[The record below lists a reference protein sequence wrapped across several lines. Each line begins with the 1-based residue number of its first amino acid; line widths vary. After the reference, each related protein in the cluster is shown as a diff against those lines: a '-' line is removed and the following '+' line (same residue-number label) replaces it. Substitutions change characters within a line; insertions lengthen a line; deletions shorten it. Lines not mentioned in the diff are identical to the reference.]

1 MYEEKRISAKVER
14 ILYPR
19 EVNEFEVKNIST
31 FYILRVELNGRNEVA
46 KGKMSNMPRQG
57 ERFCFE
63 GKWEVSRYSGGMEF
77 LFFHYSIDLPTDER
91 SLLRLACE
99 MTKGIG
105 VALETKIWE
114 TLGENWRKI
123 KYSDNI
129 RGLTPAI
136 LSRLQETIEELN
148 NQRERTSTVAWLMS
162 VGCTVK
168 MSEAAYDKWGTKTAV
183 RVKEDP
189 YLLAELPNYGFKDV
203 DEHVRDKFGIGTNDV
218 RRVRAAIIYYVK
230 QLTIS
235 DTVCAWPILFDKI
248 HKAIDAEPAF
258 ISQICSD
265 LFKDGVLVP
274 FRSSGMIAWH
284 IDNANESAILAY
296 ATEAGAPSGLK
307 ASQPKQAG
315 FTFDESQLAAIQFA
329 LDSRFCVING
339 GAGCGK
345 CLGRGTPVIM
355 HDFTVKKVE
364 DVRVGDVLLGPRGEP
379 KHVTSVTS
387 GREEMFRVTPK
398 RGDAFTC
405 NRSHILSVVHS
416 RKRISEYTTDAKAP
430 FNISVNDILTKLKP
444 AHREHLKCW
453 RPSCIQRPATPVP
466 LDPYFLGVWLGDG
479 ASSRGSIRIANSDAE
494 IIGWL
499 KYFATSKNM
508 VCRIRDGYFRH
519 TCPIVEIAN
528 PLGKG
533 HSNFITDELARLN
546 LHDNKHIPLAYLDND
561 EHTRLS
567 LLAGLLDSDG
577 YYANGQY
584 EITQKVERLANDIA
598 FLARSLGFGVSLSP
612 VRKQCCNN
620 GVWGDYF
627 RVFING
633 DLDRI
638 PCIVA
643 RKKAMSRRQ
652 KKNHLV
658 SGITVESIGEG
669 DYFGFTLAEE
679 DGLFLLGDF
688 TVTHNTTIIKSIA
701 DTLRDHC
708 MTVELCAF
716 AGKAAARL
724 KEATE
729 HEACTIHRMLDY
741 RGDFGFTR
749 NSLRG
754 STIILDE
761 ASMVASDLLAEII
774 KRKPDRLILVGDE
787 AQLPP
792 VGSGQPF
799 HDIVRLFPDRV
810 RTLTTC
816 YRNKEAIFHA
826 ALQIRSGMAP
836 DLHAQSER
844 ELWDVESIGNLR
856 STHARVLALV
866 KEGGVDFDKD
876 IILCCRNGDT
886 EGEAEC
892 SVVSLNAD
900 IKAIV
905 NPSADDGETK
915 YAQRVDPGDRVINT
929 KNHADLDVWNGTTGT
944 CDRFDASGAMWV
956 KLDYP
961 NAQHEDFV
969 LIPKK
974 HVREWQLAYALTVHK
989 SQGSQ
994 YRKVFFVC
1002 TRRDTAALL
1011 DRPML
1016 YTAVTRAKAE
1026 CRVIGDTGAF
1036 YKAIVSTENKQTVI
1050 QQLVAQRGA

>member
-31 FYILRVELNGRNEVA
+31 FYILKVELNGRNEVA
-46 KGKMSNMPRQG
+46 KGKMSNMPKQG

-77 LFFHYSIDLPTDER
+77 MFFHYSIDLPSDER

-114 TLGENWRKI
+114 TLGENWRQI

-129 RGLTPAI
+129 RGLTPTI

-168 MSEAAYDKWGTKTAV
+168 MAEAAYDKWGAKTAV

-203 DEHVRDKFGIGTNDV
+203 DEHVRDKFGIGKNDV

-248 HKAIDAEPAF
+248 HKAIDAEPSF

-265 LFKDGVLVP
+265 LFKDGVLIP
-274 FRSSGMIAWH
+274 FRSTGMIAWH
-284 IDNANESAILAY
+284 IDSANESAILAY

-345 CLGRGTPVIM
+345 
-355 HDFTVKKVE
+355 
-364 DVRVGDVLLGPRGEP
+364 
-379 KHVTSVTS
+379 
-387 GREEMFRVTPK
+387 
-398 RGDAFTC
+398 
-405 NRSHILSVVHS
+405 
-416 RKRISEYTTDAKAP
+416 
-430 FNISVNDILTKLKP
+430 
-444 AHREHLKCW
+444 
-453 RPSCIQRPATPVP
+453 
-466 LDPYFLGVWLGDG
+466 
-479 ASSRGSIRIANSDAE
+479 
-494 IIGWL
+494 
-499 KYFATSKNM
+499 
-508 VCRIRDGYFRH
+508 
-519 TCPIVEIAN
+519 
-528 PLGKG
+528 
-533 HSNFITDELARLN
+533 
-546 LHDNKHIPLAYLDND
+546 
-561 EHTRLS
+561 
-567 LLAGLLDSDG
+567 
-577 YYANGQY
+577 
-584 EITQKVERLANDIA
+584 
-598 FLARSLGFGVSLSP
+598 
-612 VRKQCCNN
+612 
-620 GVWGDYF
+620 
-627 RVFING
+627 
-633 DLDRI
+633 
-638 PCIVA
+638 
-643 RKKAMSRRQ
+643 
-652 KKNHLV
+652 
-658 SGITVESIGEG
+658 
-669 DYFGFTLAEE
+669 
-679 DGLFLLGDF
+679 
-688 TVTHNTTIIKSIA
+688 TTIIKSIA

-754 STIILDE
+754 STVILDE

-905 NPSADDGETK
+905 NPSKDDGETK

-1026 CRVIGDTGAF
+1026 CHVIGDTGAF

-1050 QQLVAQRGA
+1050 QQLVAQRTA

>member
-1 MYEEKRISAKVER
+1 MYDERKISAKVER
-14 ILYPR
+14 ILHPR
-19 EVNEFEVKNIST
+19 EVNEFEVKNVPT
-31 FYILRVELNGRNEVA
+31 FYILKVELNGRNEVA

-57 ERFCFE
+57 ERFSFE

-77 LFFHYSIDLPTDER
+77 MFFHYSIDLPTDER

-105 VALETKIWE
+105 VALENKIWE
-114 TLGENWRKI
+114 ALGENWRNI

-129 RGLTPAI
+129 RGLTPTI
-136 LSRLQETIEELN
+136 LTRLQETIEELN

-168 MSEAAYDKWGTKTAV
+168 MAEAAYDKWGAKTAV

-203 DEHVRDKFGIGTNDV
+203 DEHVRDKFGISKNDV

-265 LFKDGVLVP
+265 LFKDGVLIP
-274 FRSSGMIAWH
+274 FRSTGMIAWH

-296 ATEAGAPSGLK
+296 ATEAGTPSGLK

-345 CLGRGTPVIM
+345 
-355 HDFTVKKVE
+355 
-364 DVRVGDVLLGPRGEP
+364 
-379 KHVTSVTS
+379 
-387 GREEMFRVTPK
+387 
-398 RGDAFTC
+398 
-405 NRSHILSVVHS
+405 
-416 RKRISEYTTDAKAP
+416 
-430 FNISVNDILTKLKP
+430 
-444 AHREHLKCW
+444 
-453 RPSCIQRPATPVP
+453 
-466 LDPYFLGVWLGDG
+466 
-479 ASSRGSIRIANSDAE
+479 
-494 IIGWL
+494 
-499 KYFATSKNM
+499 
-508 VCRIRDGYFRH
+508 
-519 TCPIVEIAN
+519 
-528 PLGKG
+528 
-533 HSNFITDELARLN
+533 
-546 LHDNKHIPLAYLDND
+546 
-561 EHTRLS
+561 
-567 LLAGLLDSDG
+567 
-577 YYANGQY
+577 
-584 EITQKVERLANDIA
+584 
-598 FLARSLGFGVSLSP
+598 
-612 VRKQCCNN
+612 
-620 GVWGDYF
+620 
-627 RVFING
+627 
-633 DLDRI
+633 
-638 PCIVA
+638 
-643 RKKAMSRRQ
+643 
-652 KKNHLV
+652 
-658 SGITVESIGEG
+658 
-669 DYFGFTLAEE
+669 
-679 DGLFLLGDF
+679 
-688 TVTHNTTIIKSIA
+688 TTIIKSIA
-701 DTLRDHC
+701 DTLREHC
-708 MTVELCAF
+708 MGVELCAF

-729 HEACTIHRMLDY
+729 HEACTIHRMLEY
-741 RGDFGFTR
+741 KGDFGFTR

-754 STIILDE
+754 STVILDE

-826 ALQIRSGMAP
+826 ALQIRGGMAP
-836 DLHAQSER
+836 ELHAQSER

-866 KEGGVDFDKD
+866 REGGVDFDKD

-886 EGEAEC
+886 EGETEC
-892 SVVSLNAD
+892 SVISLNAD

-915 YAQRVDPGDRVINT
+915 FAQRFDPGDRVINT
-929 KNHADLDVWNGTTGT
+929 KNHADLDVWNGTTGK

-974 HVREWQLAYALTVHK
+974 QVREWQLAYALTVHK

-1026 CRVIGDTGAF
+1026 CHVIGDTGAF

-1050 QQLVAQRGA
+1050 QQLVAQRSV

>member
-1 MYEEKRISAKVER
+1 MYEEKRISAKVDR

-77 LFFHYSIDLPTDER
+77 LFFHYQIDLPTDER

-114 TLGENWRKI
+114 ALGENWRQI

-129 RGLTPAI
+129 RGLTPTI
-136 LSRLQETIEELN
+136 LARLQETIEELN
-148 NQRERTSTVAWLMS
+148 NQRERTTTVAWLMS

-168 MSEAAYDKWGTKTAV
+168 MAEAAYDKWGAKTAV

-203 DEHVRDKFGIGTNDV
+203 DEHVRDKFGIGKNDV

-248 HKAIDAEPAF
+248 HKAIDAEPSF

-274 FRSSGMIAWH
+274 FRESGMIAWH
-284 IDNANESAILAY
+284 IDSANESAILAY

-345 CLGRGTPVIM
+345 
-355 HDFTVKKVE
+355 
-364 DVRVGDVLLGPRGEP
+364 
-379 KHVTSVTS
+379 
-387 GREEMFRVTPK
+387 
-398 RGDAFTC
+398 
-405 NRSHILSVVHS
+405 
-416 RKRISEYTTDAKAP
+416 
-430 FNISVNDILTKLKP
+430 
-444 AHREHLKCW
+444 
-453 RPSCIQRPATPVP
+453 
-466 LDPYFLGVWLGDG
+466 
-479 ASSRGSIRIANSDAE
+479 
-494 IIGWL
+494 
-499 KYFATSKNM
+499 
-508 VCRIRDGYFRH
+508 
-519 TCPIVEIAN
+519 
-528 PLGKG
+528 
-533 HSNFITDELARLN
+533 
-546 LHDNKHIPLAYLDND
+546 
-561 EHTRLS
+561 
-567 LLAGLLDSDG
+567 
-577 YYANGQY
+577 
-584 EITQKVERLANDIA
+584 
-598 FLARSLGFGVSLSP
+598 
-612 VRKQCCNN
+612 
-620 GVWGDYF
+620 
-627 RVFING
+627 
-633 DLDRI
+633 
-638 PCIVA
+638 
-643 RKKAMSRRQ
+643 
-652 KKNHLV
+652 
-658 SGITVESIGEG
+658 
-669 DYFGFTLAEE
+669 
-679 DGLFLLGDF
+679 
-688 TVTHNTTIIKSIA
+688 TTIIKSIA

-708 MTVELCAF
+708 TTVELCAF

-761 ASMVASDLLAEII
+761 ASMVASDLLAEIV
-774 KRKPDRLILVGDE
+774 KRNPDRLILVGDE

-836 DLHAQSER
+836 DLHAQTER